1 MLLILDLAIG
11 LSFVF
16 LLFSL
21 VVTALN
27 ELLLSWFD
35 KRAKFLEQGITEL
48 LGQNDATIKRF
59 FAHGLI
65 DSLSRQPN
73 GKPSY
78 ITADAFVSA
87 VLDELSTFV
96 VDPAAPSKVR
106 DIEAFASALA
116 GPALNANPK
125 LKQSLL
131 ALFDRAGG
139 DLAAFKQEIGRWFDE
154 SMDRVTGWY
163 KRFAQQV
170 LFGLAL
176 VAAIACNVDAL
187 HIIQGLTAD
196 PNLRSSLV
204 DVATGYI
211 KKNTASE
218 ANAPQEKTKTA
229 TPASDPNAPPA
240 TEGATP
246 ATVTEKKTPTSAE
259 PLLETPQ
266 ALKALTK
273 QVQDSLAQ
281 LNVVSLP
288 IGWGDSQYNYY
299 FKDSGHGRGMW
310 EATDYGWNWSHLLT
324 ALLGWFIT
332 ALAASLGAPFWFET
346 LQRFVNIRG
355 NGRSP
360 AEVQKAAIGKVAE
373 EAKAVAPVVAA
384 ATPEVVTGG
393 PTLIS
398 PSKPLP
404 PS

>member
-27 ELLLSWFD
+27 ELLLSFFD
-35 KRAKFLEQGITEL
+35 QRAKLLEEGIKEL
-48 LGQNDATIKRF
+48 LGQNETTIKNF

-65 DSLSRQPN
+65 DSSSRQKE

-78 ITADAFVSA
+78 IPADAFVSA
-87 VLDELSTFV
+87 VLDEVSKFT
-96 VDPAAPSKVR
+96 VDPAAPRKVR
-106 DIEAFASALA
+106 DAETFAMALA
-116 GPALNANPK
+116 APELDANPK

-139 DLAAFKQEIGRWFDE
+139 DLATFKLEIGHWFDG
-154 SMDRVTGWY
+154 SMDRVAGWY
-163 KRFAQQV
+163 KRLTQQV

-187 HIIQGLTAD
+187 HIMQGLTAD
-196 PNLRSSLV
+196 PKLRDGVV
-204 DVATGYI
+204 DAATGYVT
-211 KKNTASE
+211 KRAESDVKSPKEKVTTVAPAPNTS
-218 ANAPQEKTKTA
+218 
-229 TPASDPNAPPA
+229 PAAD
-240 TEGATP
+240 GATP
-246 ATVTEKKTPTSAE
+246 VTVAETKAPTSTEPRPKTPQE
-259 PLLETPQ
+259 
-266 ALKALTK
+266 LKALTK

-281 LNVVSLP
+281 LNAVSLP
-288 IGWGDSQYNYY
+288 VGWGDSQYNYF
-299 FKDSGHGRGMW
+299 FKDSGHGGGW
-310 EATDYGWNWSHLLT
+310 GEVPDTGWNWSHLLT
-324 ALLGWFIT
+324 ALFGWLIT

-360 AEVQKAAIGKVAE
+360 AEVQKKEIATTAE
-373 EAKAVAPVVAA
+373 TARAVAPVVAA

-398 PSKPLP
+398 QNKPLP
-404 PS
+404 SN